1 MAFVSDI
8 GDFTLSEL
16 IQMIGMGR
24 KTGKLIIE
32 QDSRGCCI
40 YFKDGTAA
48 FAHPLYQKDKL
59 GNLLVKSGAVKAE
72 HIEAAL
78 YKQKKL
84 PRKKRRRI
92 GTILVDMG
100 FLAKEDLVFLIENE
114 IKDTVYRVLSEKRGK
129 CEFINDFDLDDEDV
143 IAQLNVETV
152 ILDGVRQVDEW
163 HEVRK
168 VLGDFDGVYAI
179 SVDPEFDFGK
189 FSVNEWKVITLIDGK
204 RSINEITTVAKLD
217 KLKVCKTLA
226 LLLKAGIIRLIEI
239 SPEKEKTP
247 ITGFVKPKT
256 SIMQKILEKIRSI

>member
-1 MAFVSDI
+1 
-8 GDFTLSEL
+8 
-16 IQMIGMGR
+16 
-24 KTGKLIIE
+24 
-32 QDSRGCCI
+32 
-40 YFKDGTAA
+40 
-48 FAHPLYQKDKL
+48 
-59 GNLLVKSGAVKAE
+59 
-72 HIEAAL
+72 
-78 YKQKKL
+78 
-84 PRKKRRRI
+84 
-92 GTILVDMG
+92 MG

-163 HEVRK
+163 DEVRK
-168 VLGDFDGVYAI
+168 VLGDFDSVYAI

-217 KLKVCKTLA
+217 KLKVCKTLS
-226 LLLKAGIIRLIEI
+226 LLLKSGIIRLIEI

-247 ITGFVKPKT
+247 TTDFVKPKT
-256 SIMQKILEKIRSI
+256 SIMQKILDKIRSI